1 MEGMLLPRA
10 PPADPPEGMDEPPEE
25 PELPLEP
32 PEGMLDELPPLEPE
46 EPPEEGELGEG
57 MLEDCWPPA
66 HPPTRKAEIAL
77 TAVTCAAMTS
87 SRLVGWRLCIA
98 RSPYQIIPNE
108 PSARP
113 PSGTTE
119 GSAAGA

>member
-25 PELPLEP
+25 LELPPEL
-32 PEGMLDELPPLEPE
+32 PEGMLDELPPLEPEEPPEEELEEPE

-66 HPPTRKAEIAL
+66 QPPTRKAETAL

-108 PSARP
+108 P
-113 PSGTTE
+113 
-119 GSAAGA
+119 